1 MDGKILLI
9 DSCIFLE
16 LLLRQDRV
24 DQCEVFLRLSRS
36 SYRIAMT
43 EFSLYAIGFI
53 LQQRG
58 HLELWE
64 PFIRECQI
72 GSFLL
77 VSTTFGD
84 EQAIVGVMDRFGLDL
99 DDAHQYEAA
108 RRLDAELVSFDRDF
122 DRTDIKRKEPKD
134 YL

>member
-1 MDGKILLI
+1 MD
-9 DSCIFLE
+9 E
-16 LLLRQDRV
+16 
-24 DQCEVFLRLSRS
+24 CEAFLRLSRPENT
-36 SYRIAMT
+36 IAMT

-72 GSFLL
+72 SSFLL
-77 VSTTFGD
+77 VTTTFGD
-84 EQAIVGVMDRFGLDL
+84 EREIVCVMDRFGLDL

-108 RRLDAELVSFDRDF
+108 KRLGAELVSFDRDF
-122 DRTDIKRKEPKD
+122 DRTDLIRKEPKD
-134 YL
+134 FL